1 MAAQIY
7 RPPTPRTLPNSC
19 SLGLLGLPLRKRLLA
34 PMVGAFKRIRAHR
47 EKIKIPFPYLGANIL
62 LQAQT
67 LDMATWK
74 QACNRFK
81 PL

>member
-34 PMVGAFKRIRAHR
+34 PMVGASNRIRAPKFSLI
-47 EKIKIPFPYLGANIL
+47 EFGANKIRGTKGRTRENRGN
-62 LQAQT
+62 T
-67 LDMATWK
+67 L
-74 QACNRFK
+74 
-81 PL
+81 